1 MSDKNVYQGLKSQ
14 IILLEQKPGAVIRE
28 KEIMEV
34 FGVSRTPVREALM
47 RLEFDGLVRI
57 VPNVGTF
64 VEEVSFQQL
73 KDVFEIRSHLVQLTG
88 KLAAARISREEL
100 DEIRQRIDAMRST
113 QDTKDLMR
121 LDGEIHAIINKSTRN
136 ELLIKLLNGLHD
148 QAVRIWTFA
157 GAEGGYWKN
166 LEKEFEDIVAAL
178 EQHDEEMTAR
188 LLVEHTKL
196 FVEHIRSQLTF

>member
-88 KLAAARISREEL
+88 KLASARISREEL